1 MNKVLVCIDGS
12 DFSKAVCDYGVFIA
26 KNLNLPLVLLNV
38 VEHSKISNLVDFSG
52 NIGFGAKDVLLEML
66 VDEDAKRSQEEI
78 LKGKAILKQMQEYVK
93 SKNFSNFTTLQR
105 HGTLY
110 ETLDELGSDL
120 KIAIIGLNGENSKDI
135 GSNVEEL
142 IRTLNI
148 PILLV
153 NSEFKPIKSILMAYD
168 GSLYAKKSID
178 IAVKNPIFPNTKR
191 YIVNVNSD
199 KNDSN
204 RVLNEASLIFKN
216 ANIDSEI
223 LSLSGDKLEAI
234 LNYQQ
239 SINADIIAMG
249 AYSHNR
255 FRSAIFGSFTTK
267 MLLNSKVPLLLF
279 R

>member
-78 LKGKAILKQMQEYVK
+78 LKGKVILKQMQEYVK

-168 GSLYAKKSID
+168 GSLYSKKSID

>member
-1 MNKVLVCIDGS
+1 MNKVLVCLDGS
-12 DFSKAVCDYGVFIA
+12 NLSKAVCDYGIDIA
-26 KNLNLPLVLLNV
+26 KKLNLPLVLLNV
-38 VEHSKISNLVDFSG
+38 IEHSHISKKVNLSG
-52 NIGFGAKDVLLEML
+52 NIGLGSKDDLLDELANEEMNESKQL
-66 VDEDAKRSQEEI
+66 IA
-78 LKGKAILKQMQEYVK
+78 KGKAVLKEMEDYVK
-93 SKNFSNFTTLQR
+93 SQNLTNYTTLQK

-110 ETLDELGSDL
+110 ETLDELSSDL
-120 KIAIIGLNGENSKDI
+120 RIAIIGLKGESSSNI
-135 GSNVEEL
+135 GSHIEEL
-142 IRTLNI
+142 LRTLNI

-267 MLLNSKVPLLLF
+267 MLLNSQVPLLLF

>member
-1 MNKVLVCIDGS
+1 MNKVLVCLDGS
-12 DFSKAVCDYGVFIA
+12 ELSKAVCDYGIDIA
-26 KNLNLPLVLLNV
+26 KKLNLPLVLLNV
-38 VEHSKISNLVDFSG
+38 IEHSHISKKVNLSG
-52 NIGFGAKDVLLEML
+52 NIGLGSKDDLLNELANEEMNESKQL
-66 VDEDAKRSQEEI
+66 IA
-78 LKGKAILKQMQEYVK
+78 KGKAVLKEMEEYVK
-93 SKNFSNFTTLQR
+93 SQNLTNYTTLQK

-120 KIAIIGLNGENSKDI
+120 KIAIIGLKGESSSNI
-135 GSNVEEL
+135 GSHIEEL

-267 MLLNSKVPLLLF
+267 MLLNSQVPLLLF

>member
-12 DFSKAVCDYGVFIA
+12 NFSKAVCDYGVFIA

-78 LKGKAILKQMQEYVK
+78 LKGKVILKQMQEYVK

-223 LSLSGDKLEAI
+223 LSLSGDKLESI
-234 LNYQQ
+234 LDYQK

>member
-1 MNKVLVCIDGS
+1 MNKVLVCIDGPN
-12 DFSKAVCDYGVFIA
+12 FSKAVCDYGVFIA

-78 LKGKAILKQMQEYVK
+78 LKGKVILKQMQEYVK
-93 SKNFSNFTTLQR
+93 SKDFSNFTTLQR

-255 FRSAIFGSFTTK
+255 FRSAIFGSFTTNMILK
-267 MLLNSKVPLLLF
+267 SKVPLLLF

>member
-78 LKGKAILKQMQEYVK
+78 LKGKVILKQMQEYVK

-234 LNYQQ
+234 LDYQQ

>member
-78 LKGKAILKQMQEYVK
+78 LKGKFILKQMQEYVK

>member
-78 LKGKAILKQMQEYVK
+78 LKGKVILKQMQEYVK
-93 SKNFSNFTTLQR
+93 SKDFSNFTTLQR

>member
-1 MNKVLVCIDGS
+1 MNKVLVCLDGS
-12 DFSKAVCDYGVFIA
+12 EFSKAVCDYGIFIA

-38 VEHSKISNLVDFSG
+38 IEHSKISNIVDFSG
-52 NIGFGAKDVLLEML
+52 NIGLGEKDELLEIL
-66 VDEDAKRSQEEI
+66 IDEDAKRSQEQI
-78 LKGKAILKQMQEYVK
+78 SKGKAILKQMQEYVK
-93 SKNFSNFTTLQR
+93 SKDFSNFTTLQR

-110 ETLDELGSDL
+110 ETLDELSSDL
-120 KIAIIGLNGENSKDI
+120 KIAIIGLFGENSKDI

-168 GSLYAKKSID
+168 GSFYAKKSID
-178 IAVKNPIFPNTKR
+178 VTLKNPIFPNIKR

-223 LSLSGDKLEAI
+223 LSLSGEKLESI
-234 LNYQQ
+234 LDYQK
-239 SINADIIAMG
+239 SINADIITMG

-255 FRSAIFGSFTTK
+255 FKSAIFGSFTTNMILK
-267 MLLNSKVPLLLF
+267 SKVPLLLF